1 MAYKAIRNHPLICS
15 CTILIVFITSL
26 VTITQFFHPE
36 LLHLL
41 RRNPEKLASGE
52 WWRLITP
59 LLVHSDGWTQYVF
72 NIVCI
77 TIIGF
82 DTERLYGKLNFLFLY
97 FIGGFTGEIAGY
109 LWEPYGAGA
118 SVGLCGLLG
127 GLFVLL
133 LSRTHLSKP
142 FVSILSLYII
152 VGLISF
158 TLANVYISI
167 GLFALVA
174 ILTAIVMK
182 QAHAEKFLGILSSIG
197 GLIGGLILFLY
208 HDIHGAAILGGAFTA
223 CILLFL
229 QTKTCN

>member
-1 MAYKAIRNHPLICS
+1 
-15 CTILIVFITSL
+15 
-26 VTITQFFHPE
+26 
-36 LLHLL
+36 
-41 RRNPEKLASGE
+41 
-52 WWRLITP
+52 
-59 LLVHSDGWTQYVF
+59 
-72 NIVCI
+72 
-77 TIIGF
+77 
-82 DTERLYGKLNFLFLY
+82 
-97 FIGGFTGEIAGY
+97 
-109 LWEPYGAGA
+109 
-118 SVGLCGLLG
+118 
-127 GLFVLL
+127 
-133 LSRTHLSKP
+133 

-229 QTKTCN
+229 QTKTCNCKASFPRLNIFTNQPDIIHSVYII